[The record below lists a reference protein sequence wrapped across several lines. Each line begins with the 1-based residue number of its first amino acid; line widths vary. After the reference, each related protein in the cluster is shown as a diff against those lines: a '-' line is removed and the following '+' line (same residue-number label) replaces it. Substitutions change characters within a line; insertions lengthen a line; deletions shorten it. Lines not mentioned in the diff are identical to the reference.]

1 MSRINALGDGT
12 SKTARRR
19 HRHRSRHHRKRHD
32 VTQKSI
38 EPPIELSLGDS
49 GTGEAAFVERSNARD
64 VRAKR
69 PPLLAVLLNRSQL
82 QRAANAIVLAALDLS
97 LLFAALVI
105 ALIVKSSLIGEGTR
119 LDAATDYAYE
129 VLPFAAL
136 VMLLLFLR
144 DGLYRPRNLRPGS
157 ASILG
162 SLFKVTLVTLAF
174 ALIEGERFNS
184 YYIFY
189 STFAVASALIISA
202 RFAYDRLAERV
213 ENAFGHVRRAV
224 IVGSNHQ
231 IDDVAVA
238 LDEGSSRVRP
248 VGFISLEPRP
258 ENGLRDLGRI
268 EDIERHFDEIDEVII
283 ADPYFPADRA
293 VDLVDRCH
301 RAGVSLRVAPSTM
314 EILFGERTEFVPGES
329 LPLFELKPPVLE
341 GTDFVVKRVFD
352 IVVSGGLLFL
362 LSPLLAVIAATVKL
376 TSSGPVLFRSPRPGI
391 GGEPFDCFKF
401 RTMQENADAL
411 QEELEE
417 LNEAD
422 GALFKI
428 REDPRLTPVGGF
440 LRRWSLDE
448 IPQLINVLRGEMSL
462 VGPRPLPLRDYDRLE
477 DWHKKRYLVL
487 PGLTGLW
494 QVSGRSELEFDD
506 LVRLDFLY
514 IERWSVFLD
523 VVIMLRTIPAVFA
536 RRGAY

>member
-1 MSRINALGDGT
+1 MTQRSLETPLDVPGTALSDGEF
-12 SKTARRR
+12 
-19 HRHRSRHHRKRHD
+19 
-32 VTQKSI
+32 I
-38 EPPIELSLGDS
+38 ERGN
-49 GTGEAAFVERSNARD
+49 TRD
-64 VRAKR
+64 LRAKR
-69 PPLLAVLLNRSQL
+69 PPLVAVLFNRSQI
-82 QRAANAIVLAALDLS
+82 QRLANGLVLAALDLI
-97 LLFAALVI
+97 LLYTALMV
-105 ALIVKSSLIGEGTR
+105 ALAVKAQVVDGE
-119 LDAATDYAYE
+119 LKLQSASDYAIE

-144 DGLYRPRNLRPGS
+144 DGLYRPHYLRPGS

-162 SLFKVTLVTLAF
+162 SLFKVTFVTLAF

-184 YYIFY
+184 YYIFW
-189 STFAVASALIISA
+189 STFLVASVLIIGA

-213 ENAFGHVRRAV
+213 ERAFGHVRRAV
-224 IVGSNHQ
+224 IVGSNDQ
-231 IDDVAVA
+231 IDDVAAA
-238 LDEGSSRVRP
+238 LGKGPSNRVEP

-258 ENGLRDLGRI
+258 ANGLRNLGKLESI
-268 EDIERHFDEIDEVII
+268 EDHFDEIDEVII
-283 ADPYFPADRA
+283 ADPYFPADLA

-301 RAGVSLRVAPSTM
+301 RGGVSLRVAPSTM
-314 EILFGERTEFVPGES
+314 DILFGEHTEFVAGES
-329 LPLFELKPPVLE
+329 LPLFELKPPVFE
-341 GTDFVVKRVFD
+341 GTDFVIKRIFD
-352 IVVSGGLLFL
+352 IVVSTFTLLL
-362 LSPLLAVIAATVKL
+362 LSPLLLVIALSVKL
-376 TSSGPVLFRSPRPGI
+376 TSSGPVLFRSPRPGL
-391 GGEPFDCFKF
+391 GGESFDCFKF

-428 REDPRLTPVGGF
+428 KEDPRLTPVGGI
-440 LRRWSLDE
+440 LRKWSLDE
-448 IPQLINVLRGEMSL
+448 LPQLLNVLRGEMSL
-462 VGPRPLPLRDYDRLE
+462 VGPRPLPQRDYERLE

-514 IERWSVFLD
+514 IERWSIFQD

>member
-1 MSRINALGDGT
+1 MNQR
-12 SKTARRR
+12 
-19 HRHRSRHHRKRHD
+19 
-32 VTQKSI
+32 SI
-38 EPPIELSLGDS
+38 ESPLGIP
-49 GTGEAAFVERSNARD
+49 GTQPSHGEFVERENARD
-64 VRAKR
+64 LRAKR
-69 PPLLAVLLNRSQL
+69 PPLVAVMFNRSQI
-82 QRAANAIVLAALDLS
+82 QRLLNGLVLAALDLV
-97 LLFAALVI
+97 LLYAALTI
-105 ALIVKSSLIGEGTR
+105 ALAVKSRVIGESW
-119 LDAATDYAYE
+119 LLQEASDYAIE

-144 DGLYRPRNLRPGS
+144 DGLYRPQHLRPGS

-162 SLFKVTLVTLAF
+162 SLFKVTVVTLVF

-184 YYIFY
+184 YYIFW
-189 STFAVASALIISA
+189 STFIVSSALIISA
-202 RFAYDRLAERV
+202 RFGYDHAAERV
-213 ENAFGHVRRAV
+213 ERAFGHVRRAV
-224 IVGSNHQ
+224 IVGSSHQ
-231 IDDVAVA
+231 IDDVAAA
-238 LDEGSSRVRP
+238 LERGTRVEP

-258 ENGLRDLGRI
+258 ENGLKNLGNLDAI
-268 EDIERHFDEIDEVII
+268 EDHFDEIDEVII
-283 ADPYFPADRA
+283 ADPYFPADLA

-301 RAGVSLRVAPSTM
+301 RGGVSLRVAPSTM
-314 EILFGERTEFVPGES
+314 DILFGEHTEFVPGES
-329 LPLFELKPPVLE
+329 LPLFELKPPVFE

-352 IVVSGGLLFL
+352 LVVSAGFLLL
-362 LSPLLAVIAATVKL
+362 LSPLLLVIALAVKL
-376 TSSGPVLFRSPRPGI
+376 TSSGPVLFRSPRPGL
-391 GGEPFDCFKF
+391 GGESFDCFKF

-428 REDPRLTPVGGF
+428 KQDPRLTPVGGL
-440 LRRWSLDE
+440 LRKWSLDE
-448 IPQLINVLRGEMSL
+448 LPQLLNVLRGEMSL
-462 VGPRPLPLRDYDRLE
+462 VGPRPLPQRDYERLE

-494 QVSGRSELEFDD
+494 QVSGRSELDFDD

-514 IERWSVFLD
+514 IERWSIFQD